1 MPGKHS
7 REAVENKKLQ
17 EIIARR
23 DKEIKDIKTECAEQF
38 KMIKDLCF
46 INEYNNKNIKLKKIY
61 EIASDNFSALVK
73 DIVINETDET
83 AKIIELP
90 NTDQSKQIVL
100 KNTYINV
107 SLNIVA
113 YISKEIKRGVIWK
126 YMN

>member
-73 DIVINETDET
+73 DI
-83 AKIIELP
+83 
-90 NTDQSKQIVL
+90 
-100 KNTYINV
+100 YINV

>member
-38 KMIKDLCF
+38 KMIKDL
-46 INEYNNKNIKLKKIY
+46 
-61 EIASDNFSALVK
+61 IASDNFSALVK

-90 NTDQSKQIVL
+90 NTDQSK
-100 KNTYINV
+100 
-107 SLNIVA
+107 
-113 YISKEIKRGVIWK
+113 
-126 YMN
+126 